1 MSIKKPKE
9 LSRLAASSFSPKTL
23 FQPKLA
29 NRKPAIAK
37 GKAANPDIIIH
48 C

>member
-9 LSRLAASSFSPKTL
+9 LSRLAASSFSPK
-23 FQPKLA
+23 LA
-29 NRKPAIAK
+29 NRKPAITK
-37 GKAANPDIIIH
+37 GKATNPDIITN

>member
-9 LSRLAASSFSPKTL
+9 LSRLVANSFS
-23 FQPKLA
+23 PKLA

-37 GKAANPDIIIH
+37 GKAANPDIITH